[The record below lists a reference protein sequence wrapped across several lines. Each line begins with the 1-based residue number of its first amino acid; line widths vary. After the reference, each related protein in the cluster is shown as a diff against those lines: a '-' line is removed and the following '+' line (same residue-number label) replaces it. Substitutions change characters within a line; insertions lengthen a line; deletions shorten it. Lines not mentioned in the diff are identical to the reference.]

1 MDATAPNTCNQS
13 HEPVPPNWVEDNDRD
28 DYRTVYYLVDSNV
41 DAHAWKDDHGHW
53 KVKFAIDAGA
63 PYVSADLG
71 RAESANEALDR
82 AHHEIELAR
91 QTVALRSDVREAY
104 ETWQA
109 DIHDVE
115 LSLDYFDKLDRL
127 DHNPAERGLERGE
140 YIDEELPLRELEDRM
155 TPRWPWSRSEE
166 KTYVLEI
173 DNPNGNGKLYM
184 SREGMETTQ
193 FPPGTPW
200 TKPLSRT
207 SAVPGSSLSES
218 RRSRPDF
225 ARSQTTKLGAA
236 TISRT

>member
-1 MDATAPNTCNQS
+1 
-13 HEPVPPNWVEDNDRD
+13 
-28 DYRTVYYLVDSNV
+28 
-41 DAHAWKDDHGHW
+41 
-53 KVKFAIDAGA
+53 VKFAIDAGA

-155 TPRWPWSRSEE
+155 THAGRGRDPRKRPTSSKSTTRTETASSTCPAREWKRRSSHLGHPGQSRYHE
-166 KTYVLEI
+166 
-173 DNPNGNGKLYM
+173 
-184 SREGMETTQ
+184 RAQ
-193 FPPGTPW
+193 CPGVR
-200 TKPLSRT
+200 SANHAAAART
-207 SAVPGSSLSES
+207 SPGPRPRSSEP
-218 RRSRPDF
+218 RRSPERD
-225 ARSQTTKLGAA
+225 
-236 TISRT
+236 